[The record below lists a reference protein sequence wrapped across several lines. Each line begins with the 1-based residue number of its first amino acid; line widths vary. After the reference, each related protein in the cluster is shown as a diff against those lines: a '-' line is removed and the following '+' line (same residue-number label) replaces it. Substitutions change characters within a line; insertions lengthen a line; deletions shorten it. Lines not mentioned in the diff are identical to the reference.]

1 MGTGLGDALVDG
13 RWTGLRFSRMGS
25 PHPHFR
31 HFCPICCSQMPRHR
45 MSSSARLF
53 HVRETWAARQRD
65 VASRYPRILRQ
76 TSRGSIAKGS
86 MRMRCDSCS
95 VSKDSCEKQHIV
107 RSPCRM
113 RARRRCGE
121 EEKLDHMTETASR
134 SATGSASRACVAG
147 RQEHQYRSNRGH
159 RRPRRVVGARHWQ
172 KECLRDARL
181 FGARSEEA
189 GGGRMTRPATSIA
202 TSVREGMG
210 EQQCQ

>member
-31 HFCPICCSQMPRHR
+31 HFCPICCSQMPRHS

-53 HVRETWAARQRD
+53 HVLDTCAARQRD

-95 VSKDSCEKQHIV
+95 VSRDSCEKQHIV
-107 RSPCRM
+107 RRPWRM
-113 RARRRCGE
+113 SARRGCGDDE
-121 EEKLDHMTETASR
+121 NVDQIALTALLS
-134 SATGSASRACVAG
+134 STGSASSAWKIINQV
-147 RQEHQYRSNRGH
+147 S
-159 RRPRRVVGARHWQ
+159 
-172 KECLRDARL
+172 
-181 FGARSEEA
+181 
-189 GGGRMTRPATSIA
+189 
-202 TSVREGMG
+202 
-210 EQQCQ
+210 